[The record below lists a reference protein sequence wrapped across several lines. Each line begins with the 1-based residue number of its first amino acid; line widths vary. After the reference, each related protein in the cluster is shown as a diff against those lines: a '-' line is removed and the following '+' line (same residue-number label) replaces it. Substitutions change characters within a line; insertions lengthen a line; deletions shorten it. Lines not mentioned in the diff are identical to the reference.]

1 MPHMVSLLPEAGAQ
15 TERQRGG
22 RKTGRSDPP
31 ALWVAFVGVLPR
43 RFAPP
48 ITTVPAEGPSAEWFD
63 RSLPRH
69 PPCRA
74 DLALSS
80 RDGRP
85 DQCLSARP
93 PLGIW
98 VEINAS
104 VDLIPCGNACAKR
117 SSRPC

>member
-15 TERQRGG
+15 TERQGGG
-22 RKTGRSDPP
+22 RETDRSDPS

-48 ITTVPAEGPSAEWFD
+48 FTTVPAEGPSAEWFD

-74 DLALSS
+74 DLALFA
-80 RDGRP
+80 RDCRP
-85 DQCLSARP
+85 AQSLPACP
-93 PLGIW
+93 PSGKW
-98 VEINAS
+98 VECFGPLYSRLRRQNA
-104 VDLIPCGNACAKR
+104 LRRRGP
-117 SSRPC
+117 